1 MRRLLVLLPLWLAF
15 AIADPGVLHSCPM
28 HGGGPAAALASQSH
42 GSGHAH
48 HHAPRAPEHHQGAC
62 TCIGA
67 CTAATASFAPTAVT
81 TIALGS
87 IVDTHVAT
95 PAFASRVS
103 ARDSQYRLPFSNGPP
118 SAPVVA

>member
-28 HGGGPAAALASQSH
+28 HGGVPAAATATQSH
-42 GSGHAH
+42 EAGHAH
-48 HHAPRAPEHHQGAC
+48 HQAPAPHAPEHHHGAC

-67 CTAATASFAPTAVT
+67 CTAATAIFAPTAVT

-95 PAFASRVS
+95 PAFDSRVS

-118 SAPVVA
+118 SRS